1 VERRL
6 IKRGLN
12 RIILLPIVLSVLYAG
27 VVLWQLGRM
36 LGESEWIQ
44 HTTTVLLTASEAQ
57 RHIQLQE
64 SSLRGYV
71 QSRAP
76 LFEGQF
82 QSEDKVI
89 DTTLQ
94 QLHELTLDNRDQAR
108 RVDTALQAYWTW
120 QVSAHHALLAATYGL
135 SPADSDLFIR
145 AAAMGRIHEDFQRI
159 DRAER
164 QLYTRRIHEFQNGT
178 LWLIILIVTL
188 SLILGGL
195 VGFYARKQA
204 QRFVDRFNI
213 IIDEA
218 TQNRDLIET
227 TLLSIGDAIIVA
239 DHDQHITL
247 MNTRAEELTGWSIA
261 EARGRVV
268 QEVFRVVDED
278 SRFPAENP
286 IVAVLRERRMVEI
299 AKHTLLLSRTGVDY
313 PIEDSAAPVH
323 NSHHDIVGVV
333 LVFRDISMRREAEE
347 QASLRERE
355 FRALIENAPDVIISY
370 DRNLCITY
378 VNPAVEQVLGI
389 APSALLGRRYKD
401 VGIPELVYKPWE
413 QAVRDVFAAGHGI
426 STQTQY
432 ATTRGVRYYDTRLV
446 PERRDQELQTV
457 ISVSR
462 DITEIVRT
470 EERLRESEER
480 FRNVIESTPDAFYM
494 LRAVRNQKQIVDFY
508 FEYINER
515 GAELITVSVAESIGK
530 KLSEMV
536 PSSRLSLY
544 ITKYAQV
551 IESGKPMLE
560 EYHVETKYLR
570 RASWLRSQYVPVG
583 DNLAI
588 TTTDI
593 TERKQTEDALL
604 WSEQRYRHLVENAS
618 EAIFSTDER
627 GRFTYVNPYILDI
640 SGYTKESALQYR
652 FDELVA
658 PDHRERVRRHFY
670 RQFISKTPY
679 SYIEAPFVTKFGE
692 ERWLVV
698 TTSLQISGEQVQGFD
713 CIGIDI
719 TSRKQL
725 EMELRTV
732 RTKAEASERA
742 LAAIS
747 QSR

>member
-27 VVLWQLGRM
+27 VVLWQLSRM
-36 LGESEWIQ
+36 LVESDWIH
-44 HTTTVLLTASEAQ
+44 HTTAVLQTASEAQ
-57 RHIQLQE
+57 RHIQSQE
-64 SSLRGYV
+64 SSLRGYIL
-71 QSRAP
+71 SRAP
-76 LFEGQF
+76 LFEGEF
-82 QSEDKVI
+82 QSEDKII

-94 QLHELTLDNRDQAR
+94 QLHQQTLDNREQAR

-120 QVSAHHALLAATYGL
+120 QISARHALLAATYGIT
-135 SPADSDLFIR
+135 ANDSDLFVR
-145 AAAMGRIHEDFQRI
+145 AAIMGRIHEDFQRI
-159 DRAER
+159 GRAEQ
-164 QLYTRRIHEFQNGT
+164 QLYIQRVQRFQSGT
-178 LWLIILIVTL
+178 LWLVVLIVTL
-188 SLILGGL
+188 SVILGGL
-195 VGFYARKQA
+195 VGVYARKQT
-204 QRFVDRFNI
+204 QRFIDRFNSI
-213 IIDEA
+213 IEEA
-218 TQNRDLIET
+218 TQNHDLIEA

-239 DHDQHITL
+239 DANQHITL
-247 MNTRAEELTGWSIA
+247 MNVRAEELTGWTIS
-261 EARGRVV
+261 EARGRLVH
-268 QEVFRVVDED
+268 EVFRVVDEA
-278 SRFPAENP
+278 SRLPAENP
-286 IVAVLRERRMVEI
+286 IVSVLRERRTIEI

-333 LVFRDISMRREAEE
+333 LVFRDISMRREEEE
-347 QASLRERE
+347 QASQRERE

-389 APSALLGRRYKD
+389 APNALLGRRYKD
-401 VGIPELVYKPWE
+401 VGIPDPVYRPWE

-446 PERRDQELQTV
+446 PERSDGEVQTV

-462 DITEIVRT
+462 DITEIMRT

-480 FRNVIESTPDAFYM
+480 FRNVVETTPDAFYM
-494 LRAVRNQKQIVDFY
+494 LRALRNQKQIVDFL

-515 GAELITVSVAESIGK
+515 GAELITVSAAECIGK
-530 KLSEMV
+530 KLSEVV
-536 PSSRLSLY
+536 PSERLALY
-544 ITKYAQV
+544 VAKYAKV
-551 IESGKPMLE
+551 IESGKPMQD

-570 RASWLRSQYVPVG
+570 GASWLRSQYVPVG

-593 TERKQTEDALL
+593 TERKQTEDALRR
-604 WSEQRYRHLVENAS
+604 SEQRYRHLVENAS
-618 EAIFSTDER
+618 EAIFSTDAQ
-627 GRFTYVNPYILDI
+627 GRFTYVNPYIIDI
-640 SGYTKESALQYR
+640 SGYSKESALQFR

-670 RQFISKTPY
+670 RQFISKTPF

-692 ERWLVV
+692 ERWLAV
-698 TTSLQISGEQVQGFD
+698 TTALQISGDQVEGFD

-719 TSRKQL
+719 TNRKQL
-725 EMELRTV
+725 ETELRTV